1 MEIIDAVNN
10 IGYAP
15 SGNRQAIV
23 VGDYKL
29 SVQASKLHYCTPRKN
44 LRNADD
50 YSRMELAIISDFPIM
65 KGLSAFPKLKELKEL
80 CDGDFEPDSTFSLF
94 GYVPVALL
102 NDLYLHFK
110 ENA

>member
-1 MEIIDAVNN
+1 MEIIDAVNK

-23 VGDYKL
+23 VGDYNL
-29 SVQASKLHYCTPRKN
+29 SIQASKFHYCTPRKN
-44 LRNADD
+44 LRNAGD
-50 YSRMELAIISDFPIM
+50 YSRMELAIISNFPIGI
-65 KGLSAFPKLKELKEL
+65 GLSAFPKLKELKEL
-80 CDGDFEPDSTFSLF
+80 CDGDFEPDSKYLIF

>member
-1 MEIIDAVNN
+1 MEIIDAVNK
-10 IGYAP
+10 IGYTP

-23 VGDYKL
+23 LGDYKL
-29 SVQASKLHYCTPRKN
+29 SIQASKFHYCTPRKN
-44 LRNADD
+44 LRNAGD
-50 YSRMELAIISDFPIM
+50 YSRMELGIISDFPII

-80 CDGDFEPDSTFSLF
+80 CDGDLGLDSTFSVF

-102 NDLYLHFK
+102 NDLYLYFK